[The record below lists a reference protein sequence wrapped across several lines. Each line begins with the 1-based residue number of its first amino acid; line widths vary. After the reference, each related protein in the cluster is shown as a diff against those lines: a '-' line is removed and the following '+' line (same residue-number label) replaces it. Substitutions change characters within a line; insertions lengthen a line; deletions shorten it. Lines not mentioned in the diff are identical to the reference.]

1 MNLEHVIAR
10 RFEPA
15 YQSYDWRDA
24 ALYALGLGMG
34 DDPLDEDELAYVY
47 EGRDQRAVPSMCV
60 TLGWPPL
67 WIAEPQ
73 TGIAWTQALHGEQRL
88 ELHRP
93 LPAQGSIRADHRVS
107 AIEDKGPTRGALLY
121 FDTELFDTTTGER
134 LASLRA
140 TEFLRGDGG
149 CGSYGTPPNEI
160 AKLHANA
167 SPSASIDYRTC
178 RQAALLYRL
187 VSRDYMPIHADPAIA
202 RDAGF
207 DKPISHG
214 LNTMGL
220 ACRAILKHFAPGR
233 PERLGAMAVRFV
245 SPAFPGDTIRIEM
258 FDGGDAIRFRAW
270 AVERQVLVLDRGECR
285 PARGIAGFAGA
296 RDEVRDE
303 RKEYI
308 NCRSNPDQPWPS

>member
-1 MNLEHVIAR
+1 MKLEYVIAR
-10 RFEPA
+10 RFEA
-15 YQSYDWRDA
+15 TCQSWDWRDT

-47 EGRDQRAVPSMCV
+47 EGRDLRAVPSMCV

-73 TGIAWTQALHGEQRL
+73 TGIAWTRVLHGEQRL

-93 LPAQGSIRADHRVS
+93 LPAEGAIRADHRVS
-107 AIEDKGPTRGALLY
+107 AITDKGPGRGALLY
-121 FDTELFDTTTGER
+121 FDTELFDTATGER

-140 TEFLRGDGG
+140 TDFLRDDGG
-149 CGSYGTPPNEI
+149 CGNYDTPPKEL
-160 AKLHANA
+160 ARLRDNA
-167 SPSASIDYRTC
+167 SPSATVDYRTS

-187 VSRDYMPIHADPAIA
+187 VSRDYMPIHADPVIA

-207 DKPISHG
+207 DRPISHG

-220 ACRAILKHFAPGR
+220 ACRAILKRFAPGR
-233 PERLGAMAVRFV
+233 PDRLRTMAVRFV

-258 FDGGDAIRFRAW
+258 FEEADTIRFRAW
-270 AVERQVLVLDRGECR
+270 VVERQVLVLDRGECR
-285 PARGIAGFAGA
+285 LTGG
-296 RDEVRDE
+296 
-303 RKEYI
+303 
-308 NCRSNPDQPWPS
+308 

>member
-1 MNLEHVIAR
+1 MNLDYVIAR
-10 RFEPA
+10 RFEPI

-73 TGIAWTQALHGEQRL
+73 AGIAWTQALHGEQRL
-88 ELHRP
+88 EIHRP
-93 LPAQGSIRADHRVS
+93 LPAQASIRADHRVS
-107 AIEDKGPTRGALLY
+107 AIEDKGPARGALLY
-121 FDTELFDTTTGER
+121 FDTELFDTTTCER

-160 AKLHANA
+160 AKLYANA
-167 SPSASIDYRTC
+167 SPVTSIEYRTS

-220 ACRAILKHFAPGR
+220 ACRAILKHFAQGQ
-233 PERLGAMAVRFV
+233 PERLGAIAVRFV

-258 FDGGDAIRFRAW
+258 FEGDEAIHFRAW
-270 AVERQVLVLDRGECR
+270 AVERQVLVLDRGKCR
-285 PARGIAGFAGA
+285 L
-296 RDEVRDE
+296 VR
-303 RKEYI
+303 R
-308 NCRSNPDQPWPS
+308 

>member
-10 RFEPA
+10 RFEPT
-15 YQSYDWRDA
+15 YQSWDWRDA

-47 EGRDQRAVPSMCV
+47 EGRDQRPVPSMCV

-67 WIAEPQ
+67 WIAERQ
-73 TGIAWTQALHGEQRL
+73 TGIAWTQVLHGEQRF
-88 ELHRP
+88 ELRRP
-93 LPAQGSIRADHRVS
+93 LPTQGSIRAEHRVN
-107 AIEDKGPTRGALLY
+107 AVEDKGLTRGALLY
-121 FDTELFDTTTGER
+121 FETELFDATNGER

-140 TEFLRGDGG
+140 TEFFRGDGG
-149 CGSYGTPPNEI
+149 CGSYGTPPKQMAE
-160 AKLHANA
+160 LRVDA
-167 SPSASIDYRTC
+167 SVTASIEYRTS

-187 VSRDYMPIHADPAIA
+187 VSRDYMPIHADPTSA

-220 ACRAILKHFAPGR
+220 ACRAILKRFAPGR
-233 PERLGAMAVRFV
+233 PERLHAMSVRFV

-258 FDGGDAIRFRAW
+258 FADGNEIRFRAW
-270 AVERQVLVLDRGECR
+270 AVEREVLVLDRGKCR
-285 PARGIAGFAGA
+285 LART
-296 RDEVRDE
+296 
-303 RKEYI
+303 
-308 NCRSNPDQPWPS
+308 S